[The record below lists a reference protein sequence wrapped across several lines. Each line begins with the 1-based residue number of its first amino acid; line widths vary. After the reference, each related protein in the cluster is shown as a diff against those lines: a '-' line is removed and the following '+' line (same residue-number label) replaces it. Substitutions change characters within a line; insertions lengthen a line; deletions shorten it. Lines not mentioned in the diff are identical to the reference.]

1 MHISTRQCK
10 TTFCTHYK
18 VLAAEEE
25 GTGTWLAACLQSR
38 PVSNRECVAHFEAQN
53 ATTKTLYCCAHL
65 KTCLQEEW
73 DKITPE
79 TLHHLVS
86 SVPKRLL
93 SVVKRNG
100 NITSGK
106 CFTVPTLFGMCC
118 RSEWQERMYIYKWH
132 EVDQTKHEIFCVHIV
147 CNEIQV
153 KVNLEITTFFFYLR
167 FPYCP
172 NFFWFGVVKHFA
184 WKCGCTISHFFF
196 VHLIF
201 KFSFVQKHLG
211 PTVNGFEWK
220 IGWSLSTII
229 SDI

>member
-1 MHISTRQCK
+1 MLKKYIEILEHNMLPSRHLFQGRPCIFQQDNAKPHSAHITKSWLRRKRVRVLDWPACSPDLSPIENVLCILKRKMRQR
-10 TTFCTHYK
+10 
-18 VLAAEEE
+18 
-25 GTGTWLAACLQSR
+25 R
-38 PVSNRECVAHFEAQN
+38 PRTV
-53 ATTKTLYCCAHL
+53 AHL

-93 SVVKRNG
+93 SVVKG
-100 NITSGK
+100 MATLQSGK
-106 CFTVPTLFGMCC
+106 CFTVPTFFGMCC

-153 KVNLEITTFFFYLR
+153 KVNLEITSFFFYLR

-172 NFFWFGVVKHFA
+172 NFFWFGVV
-184 WKCGCTISHFFF
+184 
-196 VHLIF
+196 
-201 KFSFVQKHLG
+201 
-211 PTVNGFEWK
+211 
-220 IGWSLSTII
+220 
-229 SDI
+229 